1 MEINTATT
9 FLKDFISQTD
19 KKSEIRLYTKFI
31 SVLTD
36 LEAKALTKDQI
47 QSIEK
52 ELDTINFSTS
62 AENRKKHL
70 SKSLTQLIRFLQ
82 KNLSLITEGHY
93 VGIGM
98 SLGMCFGVAF
108 GAAFSNVSYGLL
120 FGMLIG
126 LMAGG
131 VIETKAKKEGKLLNT
146 NLYKK

>member
-1 MEINTATT
+1 
-9 FLKDFISQTD
+9 
-19 KKSEIRLYTKFI
+19 
-31 SVLTD
+31 VLTD

-62 AENRKKHL
+62 PENRKKHL
-70 SKSLTQLIRFLQ
+70 SKSLNQLIRFLQ